1 MEKPVDATS
10 DRDSIGDVP
19 LYLTPSTKSVE
30 TAPNRIA
37 IGVIQ
42 LRAWQIHR
50 LAPSPPEVAGQ
61 AAYLVRTNYEF
72 SLDAD
77 APELAW
83 AEVQFAFVGEAVVVD
98 AVPRSVTDHAA
109 PGMYT
114 LTPQL
119 HFAQGNGDSHGWP
132 TGSPATAIA
141 MPAII
146 PRVDCFGL
154 GGDLVKWRHTGKVLP
169 GSHTGCFVLV
179 VPAEWEEMQVIA
191 SGRHHME
198 LDPDLRLRPATRDDA
213 FRVRLPPSPTDQ
225 TDTSPLTDTAG
236 RPRGTKAR
244 VFISYAHESDAHK
257 AAVRQLYELLR
268 DNDLDVRFD
277 QEGLH
282 ERRLWETWVTQQI
295 LRADFVLV
303 IASPSYRQAG
313 DGTLP
318 ERARLGLRSEYRRLV
333 DVQHRDPDTWLK
345 KILPVVLP
353 GRSPEEI
360 PLSFTPGVA
369 DHYVLDGI
377 TQKGATQLLNVLLHE
392 DADS

>member
-1 MEKPVDATS
+1 MDAMS
-10 DRDSIGDVP
+10 DRDGLGDIP

-37 IGVIQ
+37 IGAIQ

-50 LAPSPPEVAGQ
+50 LVPTPPELAGR

-72 SLDAD
+72 DLEAD

-83 AEVQFAFVGEAVVVD
+83 AEVEFGFVGEAVIVD
-98 AVPRSVTDHAA
+98 AVPRNVTDPAA
-109 PGMYT
+109 PGMYA

-119 HFAQGNGDSHGWP
+119 HFVQRNGESHGWP
-132 TGSPATAIA
+132 AGSPATTIA
-141 MPAII
+141 MPAITPQI
-146 PRVDCFGL
+146 DCFGL

-179 VPAEWEEMQVIA
+179 VPATWEEVQVIA
-191 SGRHHME
+191 NGRHHIE
-198 LDPDLRLRPATRDDA
+198 LDPDLRLRPASRDDA

-225 TDTSPLTDTAG
+225 TGTPTLTDTRS
-236 RPRGTKAR
+236 RPRGTEAR
-244 VFISYAHESDAHK
+244 VFISYAHESEAHK
-257 AAVRQLYELLR
+257 AAVRSLYELLR
-268 DNDLDVRFD
+268 NNGLDVRFD

-282 ERRLWETWVTQQI
+282 ERRLWEIWTTRQI

-318 ERARLGLRSEYRRLV
+318 KGTRLGLRSEYRRLV

-369 DHYVLDGI
+369 DHYVVDSI
-377 TQKGATQLLNVLLHE
+377 TQQGAADLLRVLLHE
-392 DADS
+392 DADA